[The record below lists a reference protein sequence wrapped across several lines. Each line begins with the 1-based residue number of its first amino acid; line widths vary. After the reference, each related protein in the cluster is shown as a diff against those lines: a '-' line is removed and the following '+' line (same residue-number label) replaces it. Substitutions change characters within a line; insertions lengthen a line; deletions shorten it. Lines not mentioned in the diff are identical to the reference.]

1 VRLRQAVGRCLGCND
16 GRTAIEMGEISID
29 SMRTVE
35 IQANDVNKMFWFEG
49 RPFPVSA
56 GSSCFVLSAG

>member
-1 VRLRQAVGRCLGCND
+1 VRVRQAVGRCLGCND

-35 IQANDVNKMFWFEG
+35 IQANDVNK
-49 RPFPVSA
+49 
-56 GSSCFVLSAG
+56 CFGLKGVRFQEMREVRVLY

>member
-1 VRLRQAVGRCLGCND
+1 
-16 GRTAIEMGEISID
+16 MGEISID

-35 IQANDVNKMFWFEG
+35 IQTNNVNYMLWFEE

-56 GSSCFVLSAG
+56 GSSCFVLSAA